1 MDVDNRSFNKEVK
14 LWKNFKTK
22 EAIVKSMMKYYPMA
36 AIDVETA
43 KYYKPED
50 MTKMKLE

>member
-1 MDVDNRSFNKEVK
+1 MDIDNRSFNEEVK
-14 LWKNFKTK
+14 VRNNFKTK
-22 EAIVKSMMKYYPMA
+22 EHIIKSMMKYYPMA